1 MIAAPSVGSR
11 IRVQTKFGTHEG
23 AVVPNER
30 WEKPD
35 TFCMTGDQ
43 YIRVRNIALRNVIT
57 IEYIKGAPLRDTV
70 RAFRVKSTDGKRTYI
85 VTVRGDKFDCNCTGF
100 TYHHKCKHVEGVR
113 RKIK

>member
-1 MIAAPSVGSR
+1 MIAAPIVGSL

-23 AVVPNER
+23 TVVPNER
-30 WEKPD
+30 WEKSD

-43 YIRVRNIALRNVIT
+43 YIRVRNIGLCYVRK
-57 IEYIKGAPLRDTV
+57 IEYVKGAPSKDAV
-70 RAFRVKSTDGKRTYI
+70 RAFRVKSTDGKREYI